1 MKRLIPLALAAVL
14 LCGCKDNK
22 TQPPNEPIVGTTPGA
37 TTTVTP
43 IPQEP
48 EPDPIP
54 DNTMSDAL
62 INNDRICV
70 KIGEQWGFI
79 DKEGNI
85 IIEPL
90 LDNPGKFNAG
100 LLPVNDNGL
109 YGYLDPDGEWAIEP
123 QFMYATPFS
132 EGVAT
137 IAMLD
142 ENRGGPAYSFINHTG
157 RTITTF
163 RDGAGRGWPFYKGAA
178 IVGWSNQKYAVVS
191 KTGDMVFETQFE
203 QFQGNETTHQF
214 IFDGLI
220 GVRSDGKWGFID
232 SAGEWIIKAQYE
244 AVDHFE
250 NRLCSVKIDG
260 KWGVIDTTGKVIIEP
275 KYDWYVRFSNDLA
288 AVNIDGKYGYINK
301 EGKVAIKAQYVYA
314 MDFVDGVAWV
324 VTEQGHGLIDT
335 NGNWVLKP
343 IYKQSNQFSQGL
355 APIQIDDTN
364 WGYVDKTGT
373 IITQGYR
380 WATPFYED
388 GYAVVMTQ
396 EGKFAVIDKT
406 GAQLFDATFDGI
418 GNYTGTI
425 DENGRLNTSTLGR

>member
-1 MKRLIPLALAAVL
+1 MKRLIPLTLALLL
-14 LCGCKDNK
+14 LCGCAK
-22 TQPPNEPIVGTTPGA
+22 EAVVGTIP
-37 TTTVTP
+37 TTTPMGPTTP
-43 IPQEP
+43 QTP

-70 KIGEQWGFI
+70 RIGEKWGFV
-79 DKEGNI
+79 DKEGNVV
-85 IIEPL
+85 IEPL
-90 LDNPGKFNAG
+90 LNNPAKFNAG

-109 YGYLDPDGEWAIEP
+109 YGYIDTNGDWAIEP
-123 QFMYATPFS
+123 QFMYAMPFS

-142 ENRGGPAYSFINHTG
+142 ENRGGPVYSLINHTG

-163 RDGAGRGWPFYKGAA
+163 RDGAGRGWPFNKGAA

-191 KTGDMVFETQFE
+191 KTGDMVFETQFD
-203 QFQGNETTHQF
+203 QFQGDESTYQF

-260 KWGVIDTTGKVIIEP
+260 KWGVIDTTGKVVVEP
-275 KYDWYVRFSNDLA
+275 KYDWYVRFSDDLA
-288 AVNIDGKYGYINK
+288 AVKIDGKYGYIDK
-301 EGKVAIKAQYVYA
+301 EGNVAIRPKFNAA

-324 VTEQGHGLIDT
+324 NTDKGWGLMDT
-335 NGNWVLKP
+335 TGEWVLMP
-343 IYKQSNQFSQGL
+343 TYKAACQFTQGL
-355 APIQIDDTN
+355 AAVEISDSN
-364 WGYVDKTGT
+364 WGYVDKTGRVV
-373 IITQGYR
+373 IEGYH
-380 WATPFYED
+380 WTTPFYED
-388 GYAVVMTQ
+388 GYAVVMNNA
-396 EGKFAVIDKT
+396 GKFTVIDKT
-406 GAQLFDATFDGI
+406 GTPLFDATFDGI
-418 GNYTGTI
+418 GDHTI
-425 DENGRLNTSTLGR
+425 VDLYPYDRII